1 MLIWFQDLHHSADSR
16 GPWASRT
23 RVLFD
28 PGGSQQGRYAVPL
41 RNDAI
46 AALAREYQVSQLAM
60 TLRMTNLEIITQT
73 DDVAG

>member
-1 MLIWFQDLHHSADSR
+1 MVCL
-16 GPWASRT
+16 
-23 RVLFD
+23 
-28 PGGSQQGRYAVPL
+28 PL